1 MFKTGYMQFNP
12 AFLDVDKNYSYIL
25 EKLKDVEADLIV
37 LPELPLTGYNFENQ
51 EQLQKVAEVPEK
63 SDGIKDLIK
72 LAAEKDMAI
81 VTGFAEKEGDKIFNS
96 SLFITG
102 DGIKA
107 RYRKVHLFFREKLL
121 FEPGNLPFKVHTLK
135 KIKKNKNIRFG
146 MMICFDWFFPEVTRT
161 YALKGAQLICHSS
174 NLVLNYCQNVM
185 LGRSIENMIYI
196 TTANRIGTEKSSHGD
211 FIFTGQ
217 SQIVA
222 PKGKL
227 LHRSPESEDEIF
239 ITEID
244 PAIADDKNI
253 TEMNNM
259 IDDRRPEFY
268 EG

>member
-12 AFLDVDKNYSYIL
+12 AFLDLDKNYRYIL
-25 EKLKDVEADLIV
+25 EKLKNVEADLIV
-37 LPELPLTGYNFENQ
+37 LPELPLTGYNFENK
-51 EQLQKVAEVPEK
+51 EQLQNVAEVPEK
-63 SDGIKDLIK
+63 SDGVKELIK
-72 LAAEKDMAI
+72 LATEKDMAI
-81 VTGFAEKEGDKIFNS
+81 ITGFAEKEGDKIFNS
-96 SLFITG
+96 SLFITRE
-102 DGIKA
+102 GIKA
-107 RYRKVHLFFREKLL
+107 RYRKVHLFFREKFL
-121 FEPGNLPFKVHTLK
+121 FEPGNLPFKVHAY
-135 KIKKNKNIRFG
+135 NDIRFG

-185 LGRSIENMIYI
+185 VGRSIENMIYI

-211 FIFTGQ
+211 FTFTGQ

-222 PKGKL
+222 PKGKF
-227 LHRSPESEDEIF
+227 LHRGPESENEIF
-239 ITEID
+239 ITEIN
-244 PAIADDKNI
+244 PAVADDKNI